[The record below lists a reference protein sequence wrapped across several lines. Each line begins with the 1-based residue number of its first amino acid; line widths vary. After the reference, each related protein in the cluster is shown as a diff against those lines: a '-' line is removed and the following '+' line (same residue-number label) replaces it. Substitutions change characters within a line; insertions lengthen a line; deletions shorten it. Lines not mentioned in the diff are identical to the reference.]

1 MSKFTKGKWE
11 YDDAHGCIH
20 HDGRLIAEVA
30 GGGGANYRHAAGQA
44 NARLIAAAPEM
55 YELLRLAAQSLR
67 HHSDNDYKI
76 AYSINELLARIDG
89 KETDNE

>member
-1 MSKFTKGKWE
+1 MSEFTKGKWE

-55 YELLRLAAQSLR
+55 YELLRKCAEDLEFVGLLSL
-67 HHSDNDYKI
+67 S
-76 AYSINELLARIDG
+76 NECSNLLARIDG
-89 KETDNE
+89 QEAQS